1 MANQIIGTI
10 VSIGAPQTLTS
21 NGGVSFT
28 KRDLVVSVQKFDPN
42 TGQPYSDQSNTPQ
55 ITFMNQKGAELDRF
69 QVGQLVV
76 VYFDLSGRQY
86 IDRDKNV
93 RYINDIRG
101 YRIEPYQAYQAPYQQ
116 APAPAPA
123 QNVYPSSA
131 PAAPAPEYV
140 VPEEVYPAPAAQP
153 APAVPVSPASPSSV
167 PKNDGMPF

>member
-28 KRDLVVSVQKFDPN
+28 KRDLVVSVQRFDPN

-101 YRIEPYQAYQAPYQQ
+101 YRIEPYQAYQHAPQP
-116 APAPAPA
+116 APAVNTYPAPA
-123 QNVYPSSA
+123 Q
-131 PAAPAPEYV
+131 PAEYV
-140 VPEEVYPAPAAQP
+140 VPEEVYPQP
-153 APAVPVSPASPSSV
+153 AQQPVPAVPVAPAPTS
-167 PKNDGMPF
+167 PKNDGLPF